1 MNRHKIKK
9 VLELKGFTK
18 EQLEVLFQKSK
29 DALEV
34 ENVKLD
40 FTVKTFERTAVE
52 FNRRQKEGLINSQ
65 DLDFFYNYFSYLSKQ
80 IDQQKQTVSLLLSE
94 VEQIQKTLVKTYKEK
109 RLLEIFYDKILHEEI
124 RNKLKGEQ
132 KEADFQ
138 FISRKSRR

>member
-9 VLELKGFTK
+9 VLELKEFTK
-18 EQLEVLFQKSK
+18 EQLEVLFQRSK

-52 FNRRQKEGLINSQ
+52 FNRRQKEELINSQ

>member
-18 EQLEVLFQKSK
+18 EQLEVLFQRSK

-52 FNRRQKEGLINSQ
+52 FNRRQKEELINSQ